1 MSRVAPT
8 RKGAQPAVSADNP
21 EKLVWHVAGLKPNC
35 HAIVLAN
42 LGRQGIAAFLP
53 LEETTVRAR
62 GAFVQRIAPLF
73 PGYVFVGLDPARG
86 SWRSVNA
93 TRGITR
99 LLAFGGRPAEVPCGL
114 IAGLMRRC
122 DGRGRLVAR
131 GDACPPPAPGARVSL
146 ARGPFAGFVATVERI
161 DPDQRVRVLLE
172 FMGQNTAAEVRAQD
186 LRLV

>member
-8 RKGAQPAVSADNP
+8 RKSAPPAISADDP
-21 EKLVWHVAGLKPNC
+21 ESFVWHVAGLKPNC
-35 HAIVLAN
+35 HTIALTN

-53 LEETTVRAR
+53 LEETTARVR
-62 GAFVQRIAPLF
+62 GAFVQRRAPLF

-99 LLAFGGRPAEVPCGL
+99 LLAFGTRPAVVPCGL

-122 DGRGRLVAR
+122 DDQGRLVAR

-161 DPDQRVRVLLE
+161 DPERRIRVLLE
-172 FMGQNTAAEVRAQD
+172 FMGQKTAAEVRAED